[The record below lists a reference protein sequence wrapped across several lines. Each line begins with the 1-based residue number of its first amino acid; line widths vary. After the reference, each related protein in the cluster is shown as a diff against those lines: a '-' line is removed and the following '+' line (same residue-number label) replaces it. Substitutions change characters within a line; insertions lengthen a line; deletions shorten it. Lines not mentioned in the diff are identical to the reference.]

1 MIICLLFLGDL
12 FLNTAGAV
20 INYNQGKVTLNVND
34 KEHIV
39 YFLKKIE
46 RTYGLNSIEHVEGIQ
61 VGEIY
66 CPIRREKIETI
77 MIGTIAIKVE
87 VT

>member
-1 MIICLLFLGDL
+1 MILCLLFLGDL
-12 FLNTAGAV
+12 FLNTVGAV
-20 INYNQGKVTLNVND
+20 INCNQGKVTFNVND
-34 KEHIV
+34 KEHTI
-39 YFLKKIE
+39 YFPKKID
-46 RTYGLNSIEHVEGIQ
+46 RLMVLNSIEHVEGIQ

-66 CPIRREKIETI
+66 CPIPREKYENI